1 MGMRSRRN
9 LLVDFSVIF
18 YFILLLMMYSQHFN
32 PKAPVNATSILQP
45 LPLFQTCTATASP
58 EFVSLH
64 LRLTSQVDQRSHN
77 LLKRSIS
84 LCISLIQSDVSSF
97 VSRPNRVSSFRIK
110 FDKHYVNRAKSR
122 VVLCP
127 VVNGYKSLGKENAIP
142 RKEGY
147 LLEVSN

>member
-1 MGMRSRRN
+1 MNTTS
-9 LLVDFSVIF
+9 LLPPF
-18 YFILLLMMYSQHFN
+18 
-32 PKAPVNATSILQP
+32 
-45 LPLFQTCTATASP
+45 PLFQTCTAAASP
-58 EFVSLH
+58 AFVSLH

-147 LLEVSN
+147 LLEVSNWIKDTIIWLVLFLLNFVLM